1 MAKLRVGVI
10 GLGWGTWHTER
21 YLEIPEVEV
30 VALADP
36 SGERLQDRGKRFGIE
51 RLYESPE
58 EMLKQEQLDIVSV
71 AVPNKF
77 HKGLTI
83 KALEAGCHVI
93 CEKPMAMNG
102 AEAREMVAA
111 AEKAGKRIAIN
122 YSFRFDGCSWALKMR
137 VDAGDIGD
145 IYYGRT
151 AWLRRRG
158 LPGFGGWCGTKELS
172 GGGPL
177 IDLGVHRLDLAL
189 WLMGFPKPTWVMSA
203 SYSPIADRL
212 AKEQGKH
219 YDVEDLA
226 VAMIRFENGAVLE
239 LGASWAGNIEDS
251 EIMVTRLL
259 GTKAGIVQKNIDEAY
274 TFEAV
279 VTNERD
285 GCIYKE
291 ILKPPYPGPGCSMRH
306 LVECILADKPHTATG
321 EEGVIV
327 MDILDALYA
336 SAEKGEPVKIGG

>member
-10 GLGWGTWHTER
+10 GLGWGSWHTER

-36 SGERLQDRGKRFGIE
+36 DAARLKDRGKRFGIDN
-51 RLYESPE
+51 LYESPE
-58 EMLKQEQLDIVSV
+58 GMLEKERPDVVSV

-77 HKGLTI
+77 HKELTL
-83 KALEAGCHVI
+83 KALDLGCHVL

-102 AEAREMVAA
+102 REAREMVAA
-111 AEKAGKRIAIN
+111 AEKAGRRIALN
-122 YSFRFDGCSWALKMR
+122 HSFRFDGCSWALKQR
-137 VDAGDIGD
+137 VDAGDVGD

-158 LPGFGGWCGTKELS
+158 MPGFGGWFGKKELS

-189 WLMGFPKPTWVMSA
+189 WYMGFPKPTWVMGA
-203 SYSPIADRL
+203 TFNPIASRI
-212 AKEQGKH
+212 ARAQGKTF
-219 YDVEDLA
+219 DVEDLA
-226 VAMIRFENGAVLE
+226 VATVRFENGAVLE
-239 LGASWAGNIEDS
+239 LGASWAGNIEVDQLM
-251 EIMVTRLL
+251 ETRML

-274 TFEAV
+274 TFQAV
-279 VTNERD
+279 VISERE
-285 GCIYKE
+285 GSIYRE
-291 ILKPPYPGPGCSMRH
+291 VLVPPYPGPRSSMRH
-306 LVECILADKPHTATG
+306 FVESILADKPHTSTG

-336 SAEKGEPVKIGG
+336 SAEKGEPVRVGG